1 MYSYCCMNVLEKDVN
16 ELKIKAD
23 MQNKQINN
31 IYELLET
38 LTNESKAKNILEH
51 FNNYVEQKTNDAK
64 TTTTSVI

>member
-1 MYSYCCMNVLEKDVN
+1 MCSFCCMNVLEKVVN

-51 FNNYVEQKTNDAK
+51 FNNNVEQKTNDA

>member
-1 MYSYCCMNVLEKDVN
+1 MFSYCCMYVLEKDVN

-51 FNNYVEQKTNDAK
+51 FNNNVEQKTNDAT

>member
-1 MYSYCCMNVLEKDVN
+1 MYSFCCMNVLEKVVN
-16 ELKIKAD
+16 ELKIKTD

-51 FNNYVEQKTNDAK
+51 LNNNVEQKTNDAT